1 MKLILTLNHME
12 YFNHL
17 QQVCTSAIV
26 IELTEEQKEIIRKH
40 HKEKKYIMQA
50 FISHEEQ

>member
-12 YFNHL
+12 DFIHL

-40 HKEKKYIMQA
+40 HERKEYIMQA
-50 FISHEEQ
+50 FISHEE